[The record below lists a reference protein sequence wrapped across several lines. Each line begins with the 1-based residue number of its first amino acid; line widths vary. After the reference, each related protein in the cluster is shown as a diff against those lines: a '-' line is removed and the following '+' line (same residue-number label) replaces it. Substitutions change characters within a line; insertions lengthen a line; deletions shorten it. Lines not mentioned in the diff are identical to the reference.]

1 MTIRTI
7 EFWWGRKKTRNSLEF
22 SLATN
27 PRLQNAVGPAR
38 VFLKV

>member
-1 MTIRTI
+1 
-7 EFWWGRKKTRNSLEF
+7 
-22 SLATN
+22 LATN